1 MALGAPGTHSQR
13 TEKVKGC
20 LWAFSQVRVYP
31 PAPGLKLLYTRHCTE
46 LSLSWSALFTPPIL
60 KGPQSHHGVGGKHGS
75 DPTHLWPGPWLG
87 FCLHVCTPR
96 LHCLG
101 GEWCVTPSHCS
112 PDSALPGRLLSA
124 QPNSWPKAGLP
135 QFSSWEESPSCNQP
149 TPSPSHL
156 WEQLENGSS
165 PCATHTQAQAPD

>member
-1 MALGAPGTHSQR
+1 MGFFSSQGLPPSPRTKTALHS
-13 TEKVKGC
+13 T
-20 LWAFSQVRVYP
+20 
-31 PAPGLKLLYTRHCTE
+31 LYRALPVLVCTVH
-46 LSLSWSALFTPPIL
+46 SPIL

>member
-1 MALGAPGTHSQR
+1 MGFFSSQ
-13 TEKVKGC
+13 G
-20 LWAFSQVRVYP
+20 LP

-46 LSLSWSALFTPPIL
+46 LSLSWSALFTPQTL
-60 KGPQSHHGVGGKHGS
+60 KGPQAHHGVGGEHGS

-87 FCLHVCTPR
+87 FSPHVCTPR

-101 GEWCVTPSHCS
+101 GECCVTPSHCS
-112 PDSALPGRLLSA
+112 PESALPGRLLSA

-149 TPSPSHL
+149 TPSPSHP

-165 PCATHTQAQAPD
+165 PCPTHTQPQAPE